1 VVEAAPAE
9 GAANAVRSIPWSG
22 HRQAAATVGTALG
35 PALKTAV
42 RWPRMPG
49 WWQPREKVVWSAQ
62 HAGARAATVVPT
74 VLPGL
79 WQLTAESV

>member
-1 VVEAAPAE
+1 VVGAAPAE

-22 HRQAAATVGTALG
+22 HRHAAATVGTALG

-49 WWQPREKVVWSAQ
+49 W
-62 HAGARAATVVPT
+62 
-74 VLPGL
+74 
-79 WQLTAESV
+79 